1 MYRSSILRIP
11 KRMVGSFVRRVF
23 GWDFLSVVG
32 FFVYGISVLQVFLW
46 VGFPSLMGFLFLM
59 SFGFYWNCFVR
70 LGFVTR
76 NVFFLLLRG
85 ILFLYGEF
93 FFFMGNFLFLVG
105 IWYLFLQ
112 VAWLGVSFI
121 MRIFV
126 AVSDLVN
133 CWYL

>member
-1 MYRSSILRIP
+1 MCRSSILRIP
-11 KRMVGSFVRRVF
+11 KRMVGSSVQRVF
-23 GWDFLSVVG
+23 GLDFCSVIG
-32 FFVYGISVLQVFLW
+32 FFVYRILVLRVFLW

-59 SFGFYWNCFVR
+59 SFGFYCNCFVR
-70 LGFVTR
+70 LGFFAR
-76 NVFFLLLRG
+76 NVFFC
-85 ILFLYGEF
+85 FCGEF
-93 FFFMGNFLFLVG
+93 CFCAENSFFFMGNFLFLVG

-121 MRIFV
+121 TRIFV